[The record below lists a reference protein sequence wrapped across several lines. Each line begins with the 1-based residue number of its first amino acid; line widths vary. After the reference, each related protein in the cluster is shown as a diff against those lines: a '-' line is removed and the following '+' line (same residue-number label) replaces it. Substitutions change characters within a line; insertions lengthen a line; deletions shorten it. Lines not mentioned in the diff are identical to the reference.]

1 MVKDNTVFMSEE
13 SKSRVK
19 DFFSFDGKNLLAGIG
34 FLAILLVMTGVAV
47 SQVSGGPDVSFD
59 SNGVTINTGSLN
71 LNGNTIDGA
80 SLITD
85 ESGDSVAQVDDAQ
98 TVWKSREGFSYRL
111 ALMPTNKVN

>member
-1 MVKDNTVFMSEE
+1 MVKDNILYMSEV

-19 DFFSFDGKNLLAGIG
+19 NYFSFDGKNLLAGIG
-34 FLAILLVMTGVAV
+34 LLAILLVMTGVAV

-71 LNGNTIDGA
+71 LNGNAIEGV
-80 SLITD
+80 SLIQD

-98 TVWKSREGFSYRL
+98 NSLEIQGGFQL
-111 ALMPTNKVN
+111 PTGADAYQ